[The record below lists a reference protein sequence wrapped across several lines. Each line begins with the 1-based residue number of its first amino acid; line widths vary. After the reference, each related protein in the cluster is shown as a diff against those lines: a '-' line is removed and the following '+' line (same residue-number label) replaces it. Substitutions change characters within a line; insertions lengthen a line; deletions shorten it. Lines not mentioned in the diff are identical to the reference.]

1 MLDGGESNVVPDEAS
16 DFIKFVNE
24 SPSPFH
30 AVESAR
36 LRLASAGYEEIKERD
51 NWSGK
56 LKNNGKYYFTRNRS
70 TIVAFAIGG
79 QYVPGNGI
87 SIIGAHT
94 DSPCLKLKPV
104 SKKASA
110 GYLQVGVETYG
121 SGLWHTWFDRDLSVA
136 GRVMVETD
144 KHQFEHKLIK
154 VNRPILRIPT
164 LAIHLDPGVSDN
176 FKFNKETHLTP
187 LIATATKVLTN
198 GSDNSDK
205 NDKNESFTPKHHPVF
220 LDLLVKELDVK

>member
-1 MLDGGESNVVPDEAS
+1 GESNVVPNEAL

-36 LRLASAGYEEIKERD
+36 LRLINAGYEEIKERD

-56 LKNNGKYYFTRNRS
+56 LKHNGKYYFTRNRS
-70 TIVAFAIGG
+70 TIVAFAVGG
-79 QYVPGNGI
+79 RYVPGNGI
-87 SIIGAHT
+87 SIVGAHT

-121 SGLWHTWFDRDLSVA
+121 GGLWHTWFDRDLSIA

-144 KHQFEHKLIK
+144 ERQFEHQLIK
-154 VNRPILRIPT
+154 IDRPILRVPT
-164 LAIHLDPGVSDN
+164 LAIHLDRGIADGFN
-176 FKFNKETHLTP
+176 FNKETHLTP
-187 LIATATKVLTN
+187 LIATATKA
-198 GSDNSDK
+198 
-205 NDKNESFTPKHHPVF
+205 
-220 LDLLVKELDVK
+220 